1 MSKISIQSLSKSLG
15 GRDLLRDFSLEI
27 TPGTRLAVVGP
38 NGCGKSTFLRLL
50 AGEAEPDAG
59 RIVLSPGAMLGY
71 VSQELEAGDLSE
83 PLLSWVMS
91 ALPSWAEFWRE
102 WERACL
108 AGDDKALAALA
119 GRQAELEFAL
129 GYNPEARAKA
139 IVTGLGFAPKKFGRT
154 LAEFSGG
161 WRERAKLARVL
172 VTGADV
178 LLLDEPTNHLDLE
191 AVEWLEEHLINFSG
205 ALVFVAHDRMFLD
218 RVGNQALFLGGDKPL
233 VRPGTFSELMAWRAQ
248 TEAQREQR
256 AARLSLDIERQMA
269 FVERFRAKATKAT
282 QAQSRL
288 KAAGKLRAEMEE
300 LQAGVSRP
308 TRSLSFS
315 LPEPARSEK
324 TVLSAVDISVTFPD
338 GFTPWKPL
346 SFSLFR
352 GQKVAL
358 VGANGAGKTTLLKLI
373 AGASAPTTGSLKLG
387 SGVRLGYFS
396 QHQTEILNPSA
407 TVMTEMR
414 RLADPKTAHEQLCS
428 VLGLFL
434 LGEEYFE
441 RSVGDLSGGEK
452 SRLVLASLFLARANF
467 LVLDE
472 PTNHL
477 DLESREALVRALADY
492 SGTLLFVAHDRHL
505 LAEAAQTVWAVD
517 GEGVREFP
525 GGFAAYE
532 HVLKEQAA
540 CAAQGQA
547 GAQNRSD
554 QGSRL
559 AKQEAKRLEAERR
572 NALYRELRPRQE
584 RFAALEAQLERTLA
598 EQAEVEAHMADP
610 AVYAKAD
617 LFTELSKRYHELGR
631 QAESLLAELSVLEGE
646 IGELEG
652 RRETR

>member
-50 AGEAEPDAG
+50 AGEAEPDGG
-59 RIVLSPGAMLGY
+59 RIILSPGAMVGY
-71 VSQELEAGDLSE
+71 VSQELDAGDLSE

-91 ALPSWAEFWRE
+91 ALPSWAEFWRD

-108 AGDDKALAALA
+108 AGDDKALAGLA

-139 IVTGLGFAPKKFGRT
+139 IVTGLGFAPKKFGRK
-154 LAEFSGG
+154 LSEFSGG

-205 ALVFVAHDRMFLD
+205 VLVFVAHDRIFLD

-300 LQAGVSRP
+300 LRAGVSRP
-308 TRSLSFS
+308 ARSLSFT
-315 LPEPARSEK
+315 LPEPLRSDK
-324 TVLSAVDISVTFPD
+324 IVMSAAGIAVTFPD

-346 SFSLFR
+346 TFSLFR

-373 AGASAPTTGSLKLG
+373 AGELSPTSGGVKMG
-387 SGVRLGYFS
+387 AGVRLGYFS

-407 TVMTEMR
+407 TVMAEMR
-414 RLADPKTAHEQLCS
+414 RLADPKTAYEQLCS

-441 RSVGDLSGGEK
+441 RMVGDLSGGEK

-505 LAEAAQTVWAVD
+505 LAEAAETVWAVD
-517 GEGVREFP
+517 GDGIREFP
-525 GGFAAYE
+525 EGFEAYE
-532 HVLKEQAA
+532 RVLKEKAVL
-540 CAAQGQA
+540 AAQGTA
-547 GAQNRSD
+547 AQDRTD
-554 QGSRL
+554 QSSRL
-559 AKQEAKRLEAERR
+559 TRQEAKRLEAERR
-572 NALYRELRPRQE
+572 NALYRELKPRQE
-584 RFAALEAQLERTLA
+584 RFTAMEAQLERILA
-598 EQAEVEAHMADP
+598 EQTEVEAQMADP
-610 AVYAKAD
+610 AVYAKTD
-617 LFTELSKRYHELGR
+617 LFSELSKRYHELGR
-631 QAESLLAELSVLEGE
+631 DAESLLAELSVLEAE
-646 IGELEG
+646 IGELEA